1 MSLQGRDEKVVKL
14 ALDIKDKIDK
24 NAKPKIFHLSPIKR
38 LNQNSEPEIIEL
50 QEVTKEINLVKPIY
64 MKITKKAELTTS
76 KVLIEELPPQITP
89 KKAESPFKK
98 PREDKKIDD

>member
-38 LNQNSEPEIIEL
+38 LN
-50 QEVTKEINLVKPIY
+50 
-64 MKITKKAELTTS
+64 
-76 KVLIEELPPQITP
+76 
-89 KKAESPFKK
+89 
-98 PREDKKIDD
+98 